1 MSIRLASSAVL
12 ALSLVSVAAA
22 GIDIVTQTNNP
33 ARKKLQAAVS
43 ETSEVV
49 IDQRVFTKAT
59 PTATTW
65 TVDVVETTKTA
76 AALEEEAPRKAELE
90 IWSAITAD
98 CNGNGAADTVD
109 IANGAIDADN
119 DLVPDS
125 CEYKAG
131 DLNLNGLIDQQD
143 LSILMGWWGIANPLF
158 GDLNG
163 DNVVN
168 GADMGILLG
177 RYGAVVF

>member
-12 ALSLVSVAAA
+12 ALSLASVAAA
-22 GIDIVTQTNNP
+22 GIDIVTETNLP
-33 ARKKLQAAVS
+33 AKKKLQAAVS
-43 ETSEVV
+43 DTADVV

-59 PTATTW
+59 PAATTW
-65 TVDVVETTKTA
+65 TVDVVETAKTA
-76 AALEEEAPRKAELE
+76 EALEDEAPLKTELE
-90 IWSAITAD
+90 IWSAVTAD
-98 CNGNGAADTVD
+98 CNGNGTADTVD

-143 LSILMGWWGIANPLF
+143 LSILLGWWGIANPLF

-168 GADMGILLG
+168 GTDMGILLG

>member
-1 MSIRLASSAVL
+1 MAGPAEATLAL
-12 ALSLVSVAAA
+12 ALSLASVAAA

-33 ARKKLQAAVS
+33 AKKKLQAAVAD
-43 ETSEVV
+43 TTEVV

-65 TVDVVETTKTA
+65 TVDMVETAKTA
-76 AALEEEAPRKAELE
+76 AALEEESPRKIELE
-90 IWSAITAD
+90 IWAAVTAD
-98 CNGNGAADTVD
+98 CNGNGTPDVAD
-109 IANGAIDADN
+109 IAAGAIDADN

-131 DLNLNGLIDQQD
+131 DLNLNGVIDQQD

-163 DNVVN
+163 DNVVD
-168 GADMGILLG
+168 GSDRGILLG
-177 RYGAVVF
+177 RYGAVVC